1 MEKRFTE
8 GGITI
13 VFFQKENDS
22 KYSFLVEN
30 EPELTEKLNQ
40 SVKTK
45 RVDESGIRYAV
56 PALFEKIAEI
66 MDSDF
71 DLYESVVR
79 KIQSNNCENPIVV
92 LAELCQKMFGKNIES
107 KVIGKIGQDHCPT
120 ITVNVL
126 LPNGTSFKA
135 SGSNQ
140 KEARKIASIS
150 AIDYLRGL

>member
-45 RVDESGIRYAV
+45 RVDES
-56 PALFEKIAEI
+56 
-66 MDSDF
+66 
-71 DLYESVVR
+71 
-79 KIQSNNCENPIVV
+79 
-92 LAELCQKMFGKNIES
+92 
-107 KVIGKIGQDHCPT
+107 
-120 ITVNVL
+120 
-126 LPNGTSFKA
+126 
-135 SGSNQ
+135 
-140 KEARKIASIS
+140 
-150 AIDYLRGL
+150 